1 MEEMILAQ
9 SGLAGPILEAP
20 ASGSEAIA
28 TAVSRAAEAGEPIV
42 VTGCGTSEHGAMA
55 VAALLDEA
63 LRDIRHALTA
73 RSSPGARCAFDPRA
87 GGVCIG
93 ISHEGTTRATILALE
108 MARGAGA
115 VTASIG
121 AQAGSP
127 LATGCRSRADDAAG
141 RPLVVP
147 HGRLYER
154 HPGRRSGGAR
164 TRGRPDGRGRGDRGR
179 SGMRPKSRP
188 LADHVHG
195 ASRILTVGLGADQIT
210 ARELALKI
218 EEGARIPTTAL
229 HLETLLHGHLAGC
242 DAGATALVLFAAD
255 SRQGARRDSRLAVAA
270 GAAGEIG
277 MPTVVIGA
285 ETALGRP
292 TRREPVARGSDG
304 GGGSAA
310 ARAAHRGGCAATA
323 DAGAGSS
330 RGLQPRLDSPR
341 AVRLPRSRSRGGEPR
356 RLVAL
361 RAGAPATVAPRRR
374 SDVTQGDSRACAIAC
389 ASSSRGCA
397 PTTSTR
403 QSITKAGTPV
413 APARCALAVETS
425 TAAPRGAHRA
435 PGRCPSPR
443 RRLRA
448 RAPRAAAA
456 ARCRRPRPSRRP

>member
-1 MEEMILAQ
+1 MSGDERSWHGPGFPELRDGPPWVMEEMILAQ

-63 LRDIRHALTA
+63 LRDSGTRSRPEARQALDA
-73 RSSPGARCAFDPRA
+73 SFDPRA

-127 LATGCRSRADDAAG
+127 LATAADHALTT
-141 RPLVVP
+141 PLVD
-147 HGRLYER
+147 
-154 HPGRRSGGAR
+154 RSWCHTVAYTSAILAGAAVARALAGGQTGA
-164 TRGRPDGRGRGDRGR
+164 GEAIEGALA
-179 SGMRPKSRP
+179 MRPKLRP

-285 ETALGRP
+285 ETALAGLPGGSRCLTVP
-292 TRREPVARGSDG
+292 TAAEAQPLHALLTGAVALQLLTLELAALEGCNPDLIRREQ
-304 GGGSAA
+304 SAY
-310 ARAAHRGGCAATA
+310 
-323 DAGAGSS
+323 
-330 RGLQPRLDSPR
+330 
-341 AVRLPRSRSRGGEPR
+341 
-356 RLVAL
+356 
-361 RAGAPATVAPRRR
+361 
-374 SDVTQGDSRACAIAC
+374 
-389 ASSSRGCA
+389 
-397 PTTSTR
+397 
-403 QSITKAGTPV
+403 
-413 APARCALAVETS
+413 
-425 TAAPRGAHRA
+425 
-435 PGRCPSPR
+435 
-443 RRLRA
+443 
-448 RAPRAAAA
+448 RAAAA
-456 ARCRRPRPSRRP
+456 VAENRADW